1 MYCSFAVHYYVAK
14 EGEALI
20 VACPLYPQA
29 GFQIDW
35 YVTQTNESIPAREGE
50 RRYSS
55 RDMLKFL
62 PTLVEDAE
70 NYTCIQQ
77 SNNSRESALVNVKIY
92 PKQAGCVTPNDLIYR
107 FPNELST
114 IYCPNLDTY
123 NNSGDIQWFQNCKPL
138 RDAKYF
144 SRKDFLLIIGATE
157 ADSGNYTCHF
167 VHNEKGTIYPVTATV
182 EFKFKERRTSLHP
195 KIKIPP
201 NNAVEKVK
209 LGAPVAISC
218 SACFGTGPQEI
229 AILKWLVDDTII
241 HSFKDSRFHEY
252 PEEMLSASNQL
263 SCMNNTLKITR
274 VEDNDFS
281 SEFQCVA
288 INQHGWTA
296 HYITLKKK
304 ESYGKIYDA
313 YVVYPRNDKISTDGA
328 NSMEYFVHKILPDVL
343 ESKCGYN
350 LCIYGRDL
358 LPGEDA
364 ASAVEMSIHK
374 SRRQMIILDHQV
386 MHCEEFA
393 YEQELAL
400 HSAMIQNDS
409 KVIVI
414 EMEGAGDYSGLRE
427 SLRHIIKRQ
436 GTIKWKED
444 HVADKRSLNSKFWK
458 QIRCQMPLRK
468 TFGGL
473 HCNQSWINPGAQKP
487 HTSKNL
493 GQLLMHTGGGEN
505 EFHMPSHPLVKWFLW
520 FSFDLMLSS
529 LNKKRKHLGFSLIV
543 DTKALPEIA
552 LGIPSHHVG
561 S

>member
-1 MYCSFAVHYYVAK
+1 MQSCSLVVLCIFLIPCTATYNIHYYVAK

-62 PTLVEDAE
+62 PTLIEDAA
-70 NYTCIQQ
+70 NYTCIQH
-77 SNNSRESALVNVKIY
+77 SNSSRESALVNVKIY
-92 PKQAGCVTPNDLIYR
+92 PKQAGCVTPDDLIYR
-107 FPNELST
+107 FPIGLST
-114 IYCPNLDTY
+114 IYCPNLDIY

-138 RDAKYF
+138 REAKYL

-157 ADSGNYTCHF
+157 ADSGNYTCQF

-182 EFKFKERRTSLHP
+182 EFKFKERRASFHP
-195 KIKIPP
+195 QIKIPP

-209 LGAPVAISC
+209 LGAPVTISC
-218 SACFGTGPQEI
+218 SACFGKGPQEI
-229 AILKWLVDDTII
+229 AILKWLVDNTVI
-241 HSFKDSRFHEY
+241 HRFNDSRFHEY
-252 PEEMLSASNQL
+252 PGKMVSARGQL
-263 SCMNNTLKITR
+263 SCMNNTLKITQ

-296 HYITLKKK
+296 HYLKFKKK
-304 ESYGKIYDA
+304 ESLHHWSTIYLLMGLLILLALLAVLFILLKMFWIDFILLWREVARPYKSREDGKIYDA

-328 NSMEYFVHKILPDVL
+328 SSVEYFVHKILPDVL

-364 ASAVEMSIHK
+364 ATAVETSIQK
-374 SRRQMIILDHQV
+374 SRRQMIILDCQV

-414 EMEGAGDYSGLRE
+414 EMEGVGDYSGLRE
-427 SLRHIIKRQ
+427 SLRHIIKQQ

-468 TFGGL
+468 TV
-473 HCNQSWINPGAQKP
+473 S
-487 HTSKNL
+487 
-493 GQLLMHTGGGEN
+493 
-505 EFHMPSHPLVKWFLW
+505 
-520 FSFDLMLSS
+520 
-529 LNKKRKHLGFSLIV
+529 
-543 DTKALPEIA
+543 
-552 LGIPSHHVG
+552 
-561 S
+561 